1 MLRLPKSVQENLT
14 FLVAETESQIGSLE
28 RYLTDQET
36 SAGRRIL
43 DRAGYSYNLKIRIQ
57 NSCWTSQKAKGSTIK
72 RIRLQAIESVAQ
84 DLDRIT
90 ELARTVV
97 EHVDSIEERKHL
109 DADPFKLIF
118 KQIQLGLKQIT
129 ETLETGETRA
139 AIALSRVAEKIEK
152 RHQKIESACITQVR
166 RSVARDFA
174 AVLLAAHAMAQIGR
188 TLYRISESLLSATL
202 GQAINFERFY
212 SLEAVS
218 SDLETDG
225 QEIEIQTIAETRS
238 GSGISA
244 IKAAGSNE
252 VSAIFKDGEK
262 KKLKEERQGFEA
274 WHEIYP
280 GLAPKV
286 LSYKKR
292 GDSAA
297 LLIEHLN
304 GLTFEHI
311 LLNEPDALLEQA
323 FKRLTQTL
331 RSVWRETREA
341 EPASAHYMAQLEKR
355 LPDILALHPDFE
367 WPDRLICGAVV
378 PGLHTLI
385 SQAKHR
391 EVPSPFSVYIH
402 GDFNLDNILFDAKEN
417 RINFIDLHRSR
428 YLDYVQD
435 VSVMMVS
442 CYRLQV
448 LEAPERS
455 RILGLAMD
463 MANFAKRFSRREND
477 RTFEFRLALGLARSL
492 ITSTRFILDP
502 TLSRRMLLRAR
513 FLLERIQQV
522 PPGQEAR
529 FRLPLKDLLNE

>member
-1 MLRLPKSVQENLT
+1 MYRLPKSVQENLT
-14 FLVAETESQIGSLE
+14 FLLGETESQIGSLE
-28 RYLTDQET
+28 RYLVDQDA

-43 DRAGYSYNLKIRIQ
+43 DRAGYSYNLKVRIQ
-57 NSCWTSQKAKGSTIK
+57 NSCWTSQKAKGSTTK
-72 RIRLQAIESVAQ
+72 RIRLQAFESVAQ
-84 DLDRIT
+84 DLDRIN

-97 EHVDSIEERKHL
+97 EHVESIEERKHL
-109 DADPFKLIF
+109 DERPFKSIFKLIT
-118 KQIQLGLKQIT
+118 LGLQQIK
-129 ETLETGETRA
+129 ESLETKETRA
-139 AIALSRVAEKIEK
+139 AIALSRVSEKIEK
-152 RHQKIESACITQVR
+152 RHQKVEADCIRQVR

-174 AVLLAAHAMAQIGR
+174 AVLLTAHACAQIGR
-188 TLYRISESLLSATL
+188 ALYRISESLLSATL

-218 SDLETDG
+218 HDLETDG

-244 IKAAGSNE
+244 IKTAGSNE

-262 KKLKEERQGFEA
+262 KKLKEEREGFEA

-311 LLNEPDALLEQA
+311 LLHEPEALLERA
-323 FKRLTQTL
+323 LKRLTQTL

-341 EPASAHYMAQLEKR
+341 QPAHAHYMAQLEKR
-355 LPDILALHPDFE
+355 LPDILTLHPDFE
-367 WPDRLICGAVV
+367 WPDRVVCGAVA
-378 PGLHTLI
+378 PGLRTLI
-385 SQAKHR
+385 SQAKQR
-391 EVPSPFSVYIH
+391 EVASPFSVYIH
-402 GDFNLDNILFDAKEN
+402 GDFNLDNILFDAQEN

-428 YLDYVQD
+428 YMDYVQD
-435 VSVMMVS
+435 ISVMMVS
-442 CYRLQV
+442 CYRLQI
-448 LEAPERS
+448 LEGPERA
-455 RILGLAMD
+455 RILRLAID
-463 MANFAKRFSRREND
+463 MANFAKRFARREQD
-477 RTFEFRLALGLARSL
+477 ATFEFRLALGLARSL

-513 FLLERIQQV
+513 FILERIQYV
-522 PPGQEAR
+522 PAGQEAR